1 MLGLHLE
8 HGKTQQTRETE
19 TVLRYDLSKGNQ
31 SKFLTQSSA
40 HEQGRKR
47 NNKQAT
53 IPLQQFRQGWLFFP
67 KSSQQLF
74 PK

>member
-1 MLGLHLE
+1 MLGLLHLE

-53 IPLQQFRQGWLFFP
+53 IEI
-67 KSSQQLF
+67 
-74 PK
+74 